1 MTFATKAVGQS
12 HHDSESYNMQMG
24 DYQTQ
29 IALKKMDMNEAMKI
43 SEKYT
48 NRR

>member
-1 MTFATKAVGQS
+1 MTFATKGVGQS
-12 HHDSESYNMQMG
+12 HDSESYNMQMG